1 MIQKLGV
8 GAIYYNAKSEILRR
22 VKERKGKVT
31 IIESIPPP
39 PLFWI
44 TETAFEELLSCC
56 NCDSEK
62 VGGGG
67 WGHLLQCKVVHIKT
81 LKVSPLMFTDECKS
95 QIQHLRICPA
105 LPKF

>member
-39 PLFWI
+39 PFSGSLKLHLKSSSVAVTVIQKRW
-44 TETAFEELLSCC
+44 AGG
-56 NCDSEK
+56 
-62 VGGGG
+62 VGA
-67 WGHLLQCKVVHIKT
+67 T
-81 LKVSPLMFTDECKS
+81 YYNAKS
-95 QIQHLRICPA
+95 YILRH
-105 LPKF
+105 

>member
-39 PLFWI
+39 
-44 TETAFEELLSCC
+44 LSG
-56 NCDSEK
+56 SLKLHLKSSSIAVTVIQKRWEGG
-62 VGGGG
+62 VGA
-67 WGHLLQCKVVHIKT
+67 T
-81 LKVSPLMFTDECKS
+81 YYNAKS
-95 QIQHLRICPA
+95 YILRH
-105 LPKF
+105 